1 MSLRRSLAITK
12 HELRLMRRSPGVL
25 LSLIA
30 MPLLMMAFFK
40 PLFRATLQTEGFLS
54 ANGAEQAV
62 PGLSVLFA
70 LFLVTFVAFGFFK
83 EHGWGTWQR
92 LLASAASPGEIVLG
106 KIIPPALLAIVQQTV
121 LFASSVLLLGLH
133 ISGSLIA
140 LLALVVAFTIC
151 LVAFGLLCA
160 AFIRD
165 AEQLNTIGNLGTIL
179 IGGLGGGL
187 APVAVLPGWAQ
198 AIAPGTPSYWAIRG
212 YRDVVLR
219 QAGIGEI
226 LLPVAVLLAFAV
238 VLTPLALRRFRFD
251 EIKTVSF
258 T

>member
-1 MSLRRSLAITK
+1 MSLRRSLAIAGT
-12 HELRLMRRSPGVL
+12 ELRIVTRPPGSILTLVL
-25 LSLIA
+25 L
-30 MPLLMMAFFK
+30 PLLMMAFFK
-40 PLFRATLQTEGFLS
+40 PLFRTTLQTEGFGS

-92 LLASAASPGEIVLG
+92 LLSSAASPGEIMLG
-106 KIIPPALLAIVQQTV
+106 KILPPALLAIVQQVV

-140 LLALVVAFTIC
+140 LLAIVVALTIC
-151 LVAFGLLCA
+151 LIAFGLLCA
-160 AFIRD
+160 AFVRD
-165 AEQLNTIGNLGTIL
+165 AERLNTIGNLGAIL

-187 APVAVLPGWAQ
+187 APVAVLPAWAR
-198 AIAPGTPSYWAIRG
+198 AVAPGTPSYWAIRG

-219 QAGIGEI
+219 NGGIGDV
-226 LLPVAVLLAFAV
+226 LLPVAILVGFAV
-238 VLTPLALRRFRFD
+238 VVLPLALRRFRFD
-251 EIKTVSF
+251 EVKTVSF
-258 T
+258 S